1 MQPDGQPPTGRTG
14 SGHGVFARLGRR
26 INKFFT
32 MPATTT
38 TTIHEALRDSI
49 SPHLLNLRCNA
60 ESYEIAHLAYEATV
74 VSVTF
79 IRYQIPSTVQIP
91 TDTPQTRIVER
102 HSQMQHPAFHNK
114 TITLLLER
122 LAKAGGSPSSSASSS
137 GSTAS
142 ISTEAADTLIISTE
156 KSEAELSPRRHG
168 VAKTLTFPHRAPNFG
183 EILALARLVSNEYR
197 TYSLTNHCC
206 IFYSLA
212 VYNALETEFDAK
224 SEKGPDYYNQAL
236 PAILTFLNR
245 YSADFQVVVAAFD
258 AVRSK
263 LRGQVELLRSK
274 EAEADVVRALR
285 EQIAALEAAQS
296 PFDGAERVTHNS
308 VLEVLKSA
316 LPGLEMEIWSRHDDP
331 GGYTVRADRKRETLG
346 DDEGDDGD
354 GVNELENAAPD
365 PDEPPKPDQ
374 CFHSAP
380 PFNGRIKLL
389 HKMKHQPAK
398 RLRLAETL
406 DG

>member
-1 MQPDGQPPTGRTG
+1 MI
-14 SGHGVFARLGRR
+14 FAQ
-26 INKFFT
+26 
-32 MPATTT
+32 
-38 TTIHEALRDSI
+38 
-49 SPHLLNLRCNA
+49 
-60 ESYEIAHLAYEATV
+60 LAYEATV

-79 IRYQIPSTVQIP
+79 IRYQIPSV
-91 TDTPQTRIVER
+91 
-102 HSQMQHPAFHNK
+102 HGLLSFHLHHPAFPDK

-122 LAKAGGSPSSSASSS
+122 LAKTGGSPSSSASSS

-156 KSEAELSPRRHG
+156 KSEAELIPRRHG
-168 VAKTLTFPHRAPNFG
+168 VAKTLTFPNRAPNFG

-197 TYSLTNHCC
+197 TYSLTSHCC

-224 SEKGPDYYNQAL
+224 SEKGPDYYNQVL

-258 AVRSK
+258 AARSK
-263 LRGQVELLRSK
+263 LRGQLRSK

-296 PFDGAERVTHNS
+296 LRSKEAEADV
-308 VLEVLKSA
+308 VLKSA

-331 GGYTVRADRKRETLG
+331 GGYIVKADRKRETLG

-354 GVNELENAAPD
+354 SVNELENAAPD

-389 HKMKHQPAK
+389 HKVKHQPAK